1 MYLAPLPGGMIE
13 RLEHLP
19 PGIDG
24 LRVSGTVSEQDYETV
39 VAPLLEQAA
48 REQRRVRLLYQVAAD
63 LQGFTLAGAWADTR
77 LGLRHLDVLERVALV
92 SDVRWMRALTQ
103 LLGAALPCPMAAFSN
118 AQWTE
123 ALSWLVPSG
132 SGATVQHRLLE
143 DIGVLVIEPSGVLR
157 REDFEAI
164 ARTIDPWI
172 RRHGELRGV
181 VVHARAFPG
190 WENLGSVL
198 RHVRFVREHHRAVR
212 RVALAADGWAAEL
225 VPMLARH
232 VVDVEMRHFPYG
244 EFDEA
249 VRWAAAAGGA
259 SG

>member
-1 MYLAPLPGGMIE
+1 MIE
-13 RLEHLP
+13 RLQHLP

-24 LRVSGTVSEQDYETV
+24 LRASGTVTEQDYETV
-39 VAPLLEQAA
+39 VAPLLEEAA
-48 REQRRVRLLYQVAAD
+48 RASRRVRLLYQVGPD
-63 LQGFTLAGAWADTR
+63 FQGFTVAGAWADAR
-77 LGLRHLDVLERVALV
+77 LGLQHLDVLERVALV

-103 LLGAALPCPMAAFSN
+103 LISAALPCPVAAFSN

-123 ALSWLVPSG
+123 ALGWLAPSAAG
-132 SGATVQHRLLE
+132 TTVSHRLLE
-143 DIGVLVIEPSGVLR
+143 DTGVLVVEPSGVLR

-164 ARTIDPWI
+164 SRTIDPWI
-172 RRHGELRGV
+172 RTHGELRGV

-190 WENLGSVL
+190 WENLGSLL
-198 RHVRFVREHHRAVR
+198 RHVRFVREHHRNVR

-232 VVDVEMRHFPYG
+232 VVDVEMRQFPYA

-249 VRWAAAAGGA
+249 VRWAGAATTA
-259 SG
+259 SAAR

>member
-1 MYLAPLPGGMIE
+1 MIE
-13 RLEHLP
+13 RLQHLP

-24 LRVSGTVSEQDYETV
+24 LRASGTVTEQDYETV
-39 VAPLLEQAA
+39 VAPLLEEAA
-48 REQRRVRLLYQVAAD
+48 RASRRVRLLYQVGPD
-63 LQGFTLAGAWADTR
+63 FQGFTVAGAWADAR
-77 LGLRHLDVLERVALV
+77 LGLQHLDVLERVALV

-103 LLGAALPCPMAAFSN
+103 LISAALPCPVAAFSN

-123 ALSWLVPSG
+123 ALGWLAPSAAG
-132 SGATVQHRLLE
+132 TTVSHRLLE
-143 DIGVLVIEPSGVLR
+143 DTGVLVVEPSGVLR

-164 ARTIDPWI
+164 SRTIDPWI
-172 RRHGELRGV
+172 RTHGELRGV

-190 WENLGSVL
+190 WENLGSLL
-198 RHVRFVREHHRAVR
+198 RHVRFVREHHRNVR

-232 VVDVEMRHFPYG
+232 VVDVEMRQFPYA

-249 VRWAAAAGGA
+249 WRQ
-259 SG
+259 